1 MGKEIDNIPIKEGT
15 ENEVDLDEFMKKVEE
30 AKKSLPENTEEETT
44 QEDKDDSSVVE
55 QKEED
60 EEDEFIEET
69 ETKENKKQQTDYD
82 SIIEKM
88 PELKQDLDYLII
100 TNKIKEGIKLSDK
113 EMQFKEVYEEAKQKE
128 QAFILANE
136 LKEKEEQERQKE
148 LQERVNREYEELK
161 ASYPEKIEVHD
172 ENALALKGSDNFLKV
187 ALTFI
192 ALKKSHKKGGKIFI
206 KVARPKKVS
215 IEWTTKEVRFVEFWS
230 TNERG
235 DKIKEVSRVNQYE
248 YTFEGTS
255 IPVIFAVQGFAEAW
269 DFYSEFRKD
278 LSSEIV
284 SGIAMEAYNTGYKD
298 GLVISDKKKD
308 GGMLGTLEHYMP
320 LILVGGLLVLGWMM
334 WQMYGSMTQVYQT
347 TQAMQSQLNTL
358 QALQGMVLK

>member
-1 MGKEIDNIPIKEGT
+1 
-15 ENEVDLDEFMKKVEE
+15 
-30 AKKSLPENTEEETT
+30 
-44 QEDKDDSSVVE
+44 
-55 QKEED
+55 
-60 EEDEFIEET
+60 
-69 ETKENKKQQTDYD
+69 
-82 SIIEKM
+82 
-88 PELKQDLDYLII
+88 
-100 TNKIKEGIKLSDK
+100 
-113 EMQFKEVYEEAKQKE
+113 
-128 QAFILANE
+128 
-136 LKEKEEQERQKE
+136 
-148 LQERVNREYEELK
+148 
-161 ASYPEKIEVHD
+161 
-172 ENALALKGSDNFLKV
+172 LKGSDNFLKV

-235 DKIKEVSRVNQYE
+235 DKVKEVSRVNQYE

-298 GLVISDKKKD
+298 GLVVSDKKKD